1 MEASDSFKLT
11 IKEMIVEVLNLEGVA
26 PEDIED
32 DGPLFIEGLGLDSI
46 DALEIALAVEK
57 RFGVKIRHEEGGQK
71 VLYSVNTL
79 AAHIVQCTAAS

>member
-1 MEASDSFKLT
+1 MEASDSLKLA
-11 IKEMIVEVLNLEGVA
+11 IKRMIVEVLDLDDVQ

-57 RFGVKIRHEEGGQK
+57 RYGVKIRSEEVGQK
-71 VLYSVNTL
+71 ILYSVNTL
-79 AAHIVQCTAAS
+79 AEHIVQNTSAA